1 MKNFTK
7 LIHFKFSFIKK
18 LNHAYK
24 ILCQDFFIIKKKIL
38 FFIIFLFQI
47 ISCSNEDIFFEGAL
61 VIENIGVIDP
71 IDGLEENMSVVIKE
85 GRILDIFKTN
95 EISISK
101 KNKVYNGSDK
111 FLIPGLWDAHIHFA
125 FEKDFATFMPNLFLY
140 HGITSLRDTGGEF
153 DFVNKFKQEALTNP
167 RAKSRV
173 KIAGP
178 LIDGKFNVY
187 DGKNIYYPKLSVQ
200 NIDNKELIQNV
211 KFLIEKDVDFLK
223 AYEMLSL
230 DQFKIL
236 SNLAKENNLKLTG
249 HVPLSMDVIEA
260 SNLGLNSIEHLR
272 NIELSMTKQSDG
284 LSEERE
290 DLLKNKSGLEGS
302 ELRSL
307 IHSMQRMRS
316 INDLDSMK
324 IKNVID
330 VLIKN
335 NVWQIPTLTLYQN
348 ISKKLYKNPDYLEF
362 LNLLPEQKKMEWIKR
377 INSINSDI
385 NQKAVDYGLWQKKM
399 VGHMHKKGISFM
411 AGTDTPIGFLIPG
424 LSLHDEIKELHESGL
439 TVLEA
444 IQSATTNPA
453 KYFNLENS
461 LGRIKSGFVADLIIL
476 NKNPIEDISNT
487 KSILAVIKEGNLM
500 DRPYLDSLLGK

>member
-1 MKNFTK
+1 M
-7 LIHFKFSFIKK
+7 
-18 LNHAYK
+18 
-24 ILCQDFFIIKKKIL
+24 
-38 FFIIFLFQI
+38 
-47 ISCSNEDIFFEGAL
+47 
-61 VIENIGVIDP
+61 IDP
-71 IDGLEENMSVVIKE
+71 IEGLEENMSVVIKE

-153 DFVNKFKQEALTNP
+153 DFVNKFKQEAIRNP

-187 DGKNIYYPKLSVQ
+187 DGKNINYPKLSVQ

-211 KFLIEKDVDFLK
+211 EFLIAKDVDFLK
-223 AYEMLSL
+223 AYEMLSP

-236 SNLAKENNLKLTG
+236 SNLAKKNNLKLTG
-249 HVPLSMDVIEA
+249 HVPLSINVIEA

-272 NIELSMTKQSDG
+272 NIELSMTNQSED
-284 LSEERE
+284 LSEERK

-307 IHSMQRMRS
+307 IHSVQRMRS
-316 INDLDSMK
+316 INDLDSVK

-335 NVWQIPTLTLYQN
+335 DVWQIPTLTLYQN
-348 ISKKLYKNPDYLEF
+348 ISKKLYKNSDYLEF
-362 LNLLPEQKKMEWIKR
+362 
-377 INSINSDI
+377 
-385 NQKAVDYGLWQKKM
+385 
-399 VGHMHKKGISFM
+399 
-411 AGTDTPIGFLIPG
+411 
-424 LSLHDEIKELHESGL
+424 
-439 TVLEA
+439 
-444 IQSATTNPA
+444 
-453 KYFNLENS
+453 
-461 LGRIKSGFVADLIIL
+461 
-476 NKNPIEDISNT
+476 
-487 KSILAVIKEGNLM
+487 
-500 DRPYLDSLLGK
+500 